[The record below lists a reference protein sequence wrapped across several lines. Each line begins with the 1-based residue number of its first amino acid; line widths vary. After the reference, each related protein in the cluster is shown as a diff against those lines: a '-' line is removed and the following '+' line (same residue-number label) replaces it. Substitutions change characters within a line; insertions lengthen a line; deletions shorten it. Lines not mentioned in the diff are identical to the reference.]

1 MSIGFLF
8 KNTQDENIEMDS
20 DKIKKISNNENE
32 ILFLNFGRNGFK
44 IESR

>member
-20 DKIKKISNNENE
+20 DKIKKYQMMKMK
-32 ILFLNFGRNGFK
+32 FYFK
-44 IESR
+44 HWQERL